1 MLARYRDLPRQV
13 WLLCFGAFLSRAGAM
28 VMPYLAL
35 YLTSSRGFSPSSA
48 TLVLGA
54 FGVGSVVASVL
65 GGALADHVGRKPV
78 MVGALALAAV
88 ALTAIAHAEGDAAVV
103 AAIVAF
109 AITGDSYRPAASA
122 MLGDLTQGEAQTRAY
137 ALMYVAVNLGFTVG
151 SSVGGWLVVRSSYDT
166 LFVVDAVAQATFAG
180 LIMVALAETLP
191 GRRGGAE
198 PAPGVG
204 SSPAG
209 GSGSTSALRVI
220 LGDGPFLGL
229 VFANFVVTV
238 VFIQAFSTLPLEM
251 AAHGVPTDVYGRVMA
266 VNGAL
271 IVALQLPLAEWLS
284 RRDRGLWLA
293 IGAAA
298 IAVGFALHGVV
309 RAPLAL
315 AGCVAV
321 WTVGEICM
329 AALAQPLVVDR
340 APPAL
345 RARYLGTFSTSFA
358 LAFCVGPPIGG
369 WVFERFGGGVLWA
382 AAGVGGL
389 AGAGLLLALRRGLA
403 PGATPEAPAGR
414 LSA

>member
-28 VMPYLAL
+28 VMPYLVL

-54 FGVGSVVASVL
+54 FGVGSVGASL
-65 GGALADHVGRKPV
+65 IGGALADRVGRKPV

-88 ALTAIAHAEGDAAVV
+88 ALTAIAQADGDAAVV

-109 AITGDSYRPAASA
+109 AVTGDAYRPAASA
-122 MLGDLTQGEAQTRAY
+122 MLGDLTPGEAQTRAY

-151 SSVGGWLVVRSSYDT
+151 SSVGGWLVVQSSYDT
-166 LFVVDAVAQATFAG
+166 LFVVDAVAQATFAV
-180 LIMVALAETLP
+180 LVAVMLVETLP
-191 GRRGGAE
+191 ARGAAGGPGPGGA
-198 PAPGVG
+198 VG
-204 SSPAG
+204 PDGESSWR
-209 GSGSTSALRVI
+209 LI

-251 AAHGVPTDVYGRVMA
+251 AANGVPPDVYGRVMA

-271 IVALQLPLAEWLS
+271 IVALQLPLAEWLG

-293 IGAAA
+293 VGAGA
-298 IAVGFALHGVV
+298 IAVGFALHGVA

-315 AGCVAV
+315 VGCVAV
-321 WTVGEICM
+321 WTMGEICM
-329 AALAQPLVVDR
+329 AALAQPLVVNR
-340 APPAL
+340 APAAL

-358 LAFCVGPPIGG
+358 LALCVGPPLGG
-369 WVFERFGGGVLWA
+369 YVFERFGGGVLWA

-389 AGAGLLLALRRGLA
+389 VGAGLLLALRRRLA
-403 PGATPEAPAGR
+403 SGAASSAPTPMGV
-414 LSA
+414 LSE

>member
-54 FGVGSVVASVL
+54 FGVGSVVASL
-65 GGALADHVGRKPV
+65 IGGALADRIGRKPV

-88 ALTAIAHAEGDAAVV
+88 ALTAIAHADGDAAVV

-109 AITGDSYRPAASA
+109 AVTGDAYRPAASA
-122 MLGDLTQGEAQTRAY
+122 MLGDLTPGDAQTRAY

-166 LFVVDAVAQATFAG
+166 LFVVDAAAQATFAV
-180 LIMVALAETLP
+180 LIALTLAETLP
-191 GRRGGAE
+191 ARAGALGAE
-198 PAPGVG
+198 PAREDAAAAAASAPGWR
-204 SSPAG
+204 S
-209 GSGSTSALRVI
+209 I
-220 LGDGPFLGL
+220 LADGPFLGL

-251 AAHGVPTDVYGRVMA
+251 AANGVPTDVYGRVMA

-271 IVALQLPLAEWLS
+271 IVVLQLPLAEWLG

-293 IGAAA
+293 VGAAA
-298 IAVGFALHGVV
+298 IAVGFALHGVA

-340 APPAL
+340 APAAL

-358 LAFCVGPPIGG
+358 LAFCVGPPLGG
-369 WVFERFGGGVLWA
+369 YVFERLGGGFLWA

-389 AGAGLLLALRRGLA
+389 VGAGLLLALRRRLA
-403 PGATPEAPAGR
+403 AGSAAPTPVGS
-414 LSA
+414 LGG